1 MRRAL
6 GYLLAAMTV
15 GCSGLTEGEAGAVGI
30 EVQVPGPD
38 SLEVGES
45 IQLAA
50 RPLDKNGN
58 SIAATVVWVSADPTA
73 VIDASTGVL
82 TGVSVGPARV
92 QATVGNLGSNLI
104 TFSIVPRADTLA
116 ISGDSVF
123 ASLVDAVALPDFVTL
138 VSSFNPAGPVPNQGV
153 IYAITDPDPLT
164 TPPAVVLNTNGLST
178 DTVPTGSD
186 GTARSALRLLAG
198 ATAPESVIVAVGATR
213 IRGALVPGSGAR
225 FILRFQQ

>member
-1 MRRAL
+1 
-6 GYLLAAMTV
+6 MTV
-15 GCSGLTEGEAGAVGI
+15 GCSGLTEDEGGVVGI

-50 RPLDKNGN
+50 RPLDKNGD
-58 SIAATVVWVSADPTA
+58 SVAATVVWVSVDPTA

-82 TGVSVGPARV
+82 TGVSVGSARV
-92 QATVGNLGSNLI
+92 QATVGSLGSNLI
-104 TFSIVPRADTLA
+104 TFSVVPPADTLT

-123 ASLVDAVALPDFVTL
+123 VSPVDAATLPDFVTL
-138 VSSFNPAGPVPNQGV
+138 VNSFNPAGPVPNQGV

-164 TPPAVVLNTNGLST
+164 TTPSVVLNTNGQST

-186 GTARSALRLLAG
+186 GTARSALRLLPG
-198 ATAPESVIVAVGATR
+198 VTPPESVIVAVGATR
-213 IRGALVPGSGAR
+213 IRGAHVPGSGAR
-225 FILRFQQ
+225 FILRLQQ